1 MSSSQ
6 SEPRKATRW
15 LAYLPRLRVVL
26 AMALV
31 LTAVGFGVYS
41 AMNRR
46 VEAIDDSELEALEDL
61 ASGEDRESSPERP
74 RPLAT
79 ATITDIV
86 PAVHREDAYDAS
98 RVQLAAHATRTRPES
113 QPPVW
118 LSGTIEDVE
127 PDSVRADHNPKA
139 YPFRRFNR

>member
-1 MSSSQ
+1 M
-6 SEPRKATRW
+6 RW

-26 AMALV
+26 TVALV
-31 LTAVGFGVYS
+31 LTAVGFGVHS

-61 ASGEDRESSPERP
+61 VAGEDVESSPGRP
-74 RPLAT
+74 RRLAT

-86 PAVHREDAYDAS
+86 PAVHREAADDAG
-98 RVQLAAHATRTRPES
+98 RVQLAAHVTGVRPES

-118 LSGTIEDVE
+118 LSGTIEDPE
-127 PDSVRADHNPKA
+127 ASSARAEHNPNA
-139 YPFRRFNR
+139 SPFRRFNR

>member
-1 MSSSQ
+1 M
-6 SEPRKATRW
+6 RW

-26 AMALV
+26 AVALV
-31 LTAVGFGVYS
+31 LTAVGFGVHS

-46 VEAIDDSELEALEDL
+46 VEAIDDSELEVLDNL
-61 ASGEDRESSPERP
+61 AAGEEIESPPDRP

-86 PAVHREDAYDAS
+86 PAVHREAADDAS
-98 RVQLAAHATRTRPES
+98 RVQLAAHATGVRPES

-118 LSGTIEDVE
+118 LSGTIEDSE
-127 PDSVRADHNPKA
+127 AGSVSADHNTNA
-139 YPFRRFNR
+139 YPFRRFNP